1 MNTAL
6 LNLDT
11 AEAEGN
17 RIAAQMGFTDFRQID
32 AFRHTVWQAAM
43 TQAYG
48 EAWAQGAGDLNEIL
62 GALTKQSEPT
72 DRNMDPWNNRE
83 GREIGQEAAN
93 QGLTDE
99 QLYETIAEAVRNGRL
114 VADHKN
120 DLRVDPKYFWEL
132 SLIPTPIIA
141 YERLKEIGNTIN
153 TLYLSARNFFWRDP
167 LALDL
172 DGDGIETVGASSTL
186 LFDHDGDGTK
196 SGTGWVRSDDGLLAW
211 DRNGNGIID
220 TGAELF
226 GVDYIKANGQKAVD
240 GFDAL
245 RDLDANADG
254 RFDALDLHFNN
265 VRVWRDAS
273 QDGVSAATELHSLN
287 ALGIAAINLDVTIEQ
302 VNLGN
307 GNVQTG
313 TATYLRADGTSE
325 SPRGSGWGRPR
336 PTWNWPRTRSTA
348 HLPIPFPSPSKHCRC
363 RKCGAPARCAI
374 CGRPHK

>member
-245 RDLDANADG
+245 
-254 RFDALDLHFNN
+254 DLHFNN